1 MYKSQKKKKLPLWLV
16 LWCIICPRQGNFE
29 GITNTRMMPM
39 FWSRCMQ
46 WMSADRR
53 ALPSTLHASQT
64 RQRMATDS
72 RAARIELALHQ
83 ACGERGQQSGAG
95 HERPEVRSTGDVT
108 LYCTVR
114 LVHSVT
120 SHSPTVHASYSCD
133 SCWISLIQMIQLSK
147 SAMPYKSLL
156 LTKAVQ
162 LWKIFHCFL

>member
-1 MYKSQKKKKLPLWLV
+1 MTGFVVYNLSKTRVTSKASWTHVWCLCFGADACSGCPLTDAL
-16 LWCIICPRQGNFE
+16 CPRPRLFTPAKQGKGWQQN
-29 GITNTRMMPM
+29 
-39 FWSRCMQ
+39 
-46 WMSADRR
+46 
-53 ALPSTLHASQT
+53 
-64 RQRMATDS
+64 S

-83 ACGERGQQSGAG
+83 ARGERGQQSGAG